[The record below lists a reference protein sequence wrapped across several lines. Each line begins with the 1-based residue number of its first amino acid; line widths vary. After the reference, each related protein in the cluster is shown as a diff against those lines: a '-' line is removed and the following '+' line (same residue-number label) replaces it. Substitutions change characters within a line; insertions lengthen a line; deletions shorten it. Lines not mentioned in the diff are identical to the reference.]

1 VEISMRE
8 RVPALVAAGGAAWE
22 AAALRALADAGVVVV
37 KRCVDLQDL
46 IASAM
51 TGQADVAV
59 VDGELVGLD
68 GDAVQQLWRHEVRCV
83 GVDGDAEA
91 LTRLGVVTVVPGSE
105 PERLPDAVRRAVAD
119 DRDLAPAD
127 PFVDLV
133 GDLTGQGSSEG
144 RVVVVHG
151 PAGAPGR
158 TTLAIG
164 LAAAHARCG
173 HPTVLLDADPH
184 GGAVAQHLGV
194 LDEVC
199 GLLAAARL
207 ANAGSLDAAAFAR
220 CRRVVADE
228 LQVVTGLPRPDRWVE
243 VRPGVLD
250 TVLDRAREV
259 GDVVV
264 DSGFSLEDDTDRGR
278 ARGMARNRLT
288 LDALG
293 VADEVVVV
301 GSAEPT
307 GLARLARTLVELREA
322 TAAPQ
327 RVVVNR
333 MRDSLGWSRRDI
345 TGMVEGYV
353 RPLGVH
359 FLPED
364 RETTDRALVTGRS
377 VVELGDS
384 ALRRGLEEVHD
395 AVFAQLPISR

>member
-1 VEISMRE
+1 MGE

-22 AAALRALADAGVVVV
+22 AAALRALADAGVVVL

-59 VDGELVGLD
+59 VDGGLVGLD

-119 DRDLAPAD
+119 DRDLGGVD
-127 PFVDLV
+127 PFKDVDDDV
-133 GDLTGQGSSEG
+133 TGEGSEG
-144 RVVVVHG
+144 RVIVVHG

-164 LAAAHARCG
+164 LAAAHARRG

-194 LDEVC
+194 LDEVS

-207 ANAGSLDAAAFAR
+207 ANARSLDAAAFAR
-220 CRRVVADE
+220 CRRMVADD

-278 ARGMARNRLT
+278 ARGMARNGLT
-288 LDALG
+288 LDAMS

-395 AVFAQLPISR
+395 EVFAQLPISR

>member
-1 VEISMRE
+1 MRE

-119 DRDLAPAD
+119 DRDLAPLD
-127 PFVDLV
+127 PFEEVV
-133 GDLTGQGSSEG
+133 GDVTGADTHG

-164 LAAAHARCG
+164 LAAAHARHG

-194 LDEVC
+194 LDEVS

-220 CRRVVADE
+220 CRRVVSDD

-250 TVLDRAREV
+250 TALDRAREV

-278 ARGMARNRLT
+278 ARGMARNGLT

-353 RPLGVH
+353 RPLGMH

-384 ALRRGLEEVHD
+384 ALRRALEEVHD